1 MKMYVNVMEL
11 LIEQEIITR
20 LNQEPD
26 DHMKREVVSLMAY
39 ALNRVPPLYACS
51 VQGIKSQIKRA
62 KSDYN
67 SHIENAVR
75 WAFSAVKKA
84 PNNPSPGLTRE
95 IYQQILRDT
104 RKARKTGDLSPIDLP
119 ELIDSMLPE
128 DESEPT
134 QGQFLNNSDEVAA

>member
-20 LNQEPD
+20 LKEEPD

-39 ALNRVPPLYACS
+39 SLNRVPPLYACS
-51 VQGIKSQIKRA
+51 VKGVKSQIQRA
-62 KSDYN
+62 KKDYK

-95 IYQQILRDT
+95 IYQQILSDT

-134 QGQFLNNSDEVAA
+134 QGQFMEVDEPAAA